1 MRLVLV
7 SWLHKLAPQIQ
18 RNPTAPII
26 DQIGVSLVTVNKM
39 RNTSGERR
47 CSPEKR
53 AGRDGKSYPSSRAGA
68 NPNVKVEPRS
78 ADLSQGA

>member
-1 MRLVLV
+1 
-7 SWLHKLAPQIQ
+7 LAAQAVAA
-18 RNPTAPII
+18 NPEKSNRAIT
-26 DQIGVSLVTVNKM
+26 DQIGVSLVTVNKV

-53 AGRDGKSYPSSRAGA
+53 AGRDDKSCPSSRAGA

-78 ADLSQGA
+78 VDLSQAA